1 MADAVRR
8 TTDAAR
14 LKRFMADLG
23 RSCRG
28 GGRVYLV
35 GGASAVLL
43 GWRSTTV
50 DVDLKLDPEPV
61 GAFQAIADL
70 KDALAINVELAA
82 PDQFIPPLPGWRE
95 RSPFVARHGHVSFH
109 HYDFYAQ
116 ALSKIERGHAQD
128 LEDVAAL
135 HKLKLIEPDTLLRL
149 FEAIAPDL
157 VRYPA
162 LDPPTFRRQVARA
175 VADLRR

>member
-1 MADAVRR
+1 MRR
-8 TTDAAR
+8 ITDRER
-14 LKRFMADLG
+14 LRQFMAGLG

-28 GGRVYLV
+28 AGRVYLV

-43 GWRSTTV
+43 GWRAATV
-50 DVDLKLDPEPV
+50 DVDIKLDPEPA
-61 GAFQAIADL
+61 GAFEAIAELTETID
-70 KDALAINVELAA
+70 INVELAA

-95 RSPFVARHGHVSFH
+95 RSPFVARHGRVSFH

-116 ALSKIERGHAQD
+116 ALSKIERGHAKD

-135 HKLKLIEPDTLLRL
+135 HGLGLIEPDRL
-149 FEAIAPDL
+149 IELFTAIAPGL

-162 LDPPTFRRQVARA
+162 VDPPTFRRQVDHA

>member
-50 DVDLKLDPEPV
+50 
-61 GAFQAIADL
+61 
-70 KDALAINVELAA
+70 
-82 PDQFIPPLPGWRE
+82 
-95 RSPFVARHGHVSFH
+95 
-109 HYDFYAQ
+109 
-116 ALSKIERGHAQD
+116 
-128 LEDVAAL
+128 
-135 HKLKLIEPDTLLRL
+135 EPDTLLRL

-162 LDPPTFRRQVARA
+162 LDPPTYRRQVARA

>member
-1 MADAVRR
+1 MRR
-8 TTDAAR
+8 LTDAER
-14 LKRFMADLG
+14 LQHFMASLG
-23 RSCRG
+23 HSCRG
-28 GGRVYLV
+28 AGRVYLV

-43 GWRSTTV
+43 GWRAATV
-50 DVDLKLDPEPV
+50 DVDLKLDPEPA
-61 GAFQAIADL
+61 GAFEAIAEL
-70 KDALAINVELAA
+70 KDRLDINIELAA

-95 RSPFVARHGHVSFH
+95 RSPLVARHGQVSFH

-135 HKLKLIEPDTLLRL
+135 HRLELIEPDTLLRL
-149 FEAIAPDL
+149 FEAIASQL

-162 LDPPTFRRQVARA
+162 LDPPTLRRQVERT
-175 VADLRR
+175 VAELQE